1 MSDFFK
7 DTIQGLIESVEV
19 ALDEA
24 DRYASENE
32 ERYTHKEFFTRV
44 QRMKKDLREEK
55 NIRSIKE
62 EAYRLNEDF
71 TIRRRDS

>member
-55 NIRSIKE
+55 LLE
-62 EAYRLNEDF
+62 TL
-71 TIRRRDS
+71 RRKHID